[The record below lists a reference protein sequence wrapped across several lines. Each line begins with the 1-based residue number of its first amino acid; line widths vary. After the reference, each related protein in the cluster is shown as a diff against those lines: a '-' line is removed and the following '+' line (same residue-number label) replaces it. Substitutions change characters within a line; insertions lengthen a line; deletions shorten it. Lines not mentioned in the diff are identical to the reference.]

1 LNFERAIVSARLL
14 VLAACLSGAADVLA
28 QDARPYEASAPQRP
42 LPVLDSGGSGL
53 FPYLESVYDGGGFT
67 LGGGYRFFYTPRAEW
82 DVKGLYSVRHYK
94 LVEVATTSAGH
105 ADGRVILRARA
116 GWRDAP
122 QVGYYGVGMNTFDE
136 DRVNFRLQQSYA
148 GGSAVWLA
156 TKRVVVAG
164 SSDFENFTLKPG
176 RGDAPSI
183 EFFGPPIAGLGTS
196 PAFVHTTM
204 TASYDSRDGR
214 AIATT
219 GGYYG
224 ASLHSYIGMGDAE
237 SFGRLD
243 VQLLRHFRLHDR
255 LVVSGRGRLESTLGD
270 GPDVPYF
277 LLPSVGS
284 GATLRAYHTRRFRGP
299 HTVLGTLE
307 VRWLYR
313 EWDIRFLRG
322 EVGLELAAFYDV
334 GEAAPTLG
342 ELFDAPAQD
351 VGVGARLHWRN
362 TTPARVEIAKGSER
376 WRVVFAGLAPF

>member
-1 LNFERAIVSARLL
+1 MLL
-14 VLAACLSGAADVLA
+14 VLAACLSGAADVFA

-42 LPVLDSGGSGL
+42 LPVLDSGGTGL

-67 LGGGYRFFYTPRAEW
+67 LGGGYRFFYGPRAEW

-105 ADGRVILRARA
+105 AGGRAILRARA

-148 GGSAVWLA
+148 GGSAIWLA

-164 SSDFENFTLKPG
+164 SSDFENFTMKPG

-183 EFFGPPIAGLGTS
+183 EFFGPPMSAPGLGTS
-196 PAFVHTTM
+196 PAFVHSTA

-243 VQLLRHFRLHDR
+243 VQALRHFRFHNR
-255 LVVSGRGRLESTLGD
+255 LVVSGRGRLESTLGE
-270 GPDVPYF
+270 GTDVPYF

-284 GATLRAYHTRRFRGP
+284 GATLRAYDTRRFRGP

-313 EWDIRFLRG
+313 EWDIRLLRG

-334 GEAAPTLG
+334 GEAALSPG
-342 ELFDAPAQD
+342 DLFDAPAQD
-351 VGVGARLHWRN
+351 VGIGARVHWRN
-362 TTPARVEIAKGSER
+362 TTPARVEIAKGSEG